1 MRKILFEIEIE
12 NVGAARRIEALR
24 EEIRRLNKELKG
36 ADVGSDAFKELITK
50 ITDAKFET
58 AELKE
63 EQKKLNR
70 EFQSAKFPKDSLQG
84 LRIEYAKLTDQ
95 IKILSAA
102 ERASPFGQSLIAN
115 AANVKKQIDGIE
127 QSIGRFTG
135 NVGNYRSAFDGLNN
149 VLLSIGAGFGVN
161 EIIQQ
166 NTRLSDSIANVAKT
180 TGLTIEE
187 AEKLAEVLKF
197 RDTRTN
203 LADQLKITEIGGQLG
218 IATDQL
224 QAFTEGVDVL
234 NVALGDQF
242 GNVDNLTREFAGLRN
257 VLTDFKTADAADDIL
272 KLGNAVNFLE
282 AQGNAT
288 GQSIV
293 DFAGR
298 IAGAGVPLGATT
310 EQIIGLSTTLSELSI
325 NPERGATAVS
335 RLLTEVARSPEVFAQ
350 AIGEPADKFTK
361 LVQTDIVGALA
372 LVSEKIATSST
383 TNTVFANTLETLGI
397 GAQGAI
403 EVFGKLGGS
412 TDLLRQR
419 IGEAGQTLQNTDSI
433 TREFEVK
440 NNNAAAAVEKLRNA
454 ITGALTGTDA
464 QDAIA
469 AIAGSLTDLIGV
481 LGDTFEFLKENELVA
496 IEFAAALIYLNRQG
510 ILVAIPLLRTLG
522 VSLGILVVNET
533 GAVVATNTLTT
544 AQGRAA
550 ISAGVQATATRALAL
565 AQSALPFVAVIAAT
579 YALVQAWDAYE
590 ASASASEKAARTLA
604 DAQEDIAKESAK
616 EVEAVRKNIEI
627 LKTDVENKEARQKA
641 ISDLKSAYPDYLR
654 GLDLEKASVQE
665 LSRLQDQLTE
675 SIIRSVAERRKA
687 TAQEEIAGKIIEQ
700 TLEVRRLERLAP
712 TQVQAQDVGQFVG
725 ATAVAQQATENAAR
739 SQTKALND
747 ARAELQKLQQEL
759 ELTGRA
765 FDDAFSIGSGEQGL
779 TQQQRDLAG
788 FTTDLSGQFSDF
800 SKAGEVAA
808 GVTKKAGD
816 ESESTG
822 DKIKGLGSKTKGA
835 KDEINAQ
842 AGSVAALRDE
852 ISKLEKQIEATDPGS
867 PALEELNKRLAE
879 TKKRLVETEKA
890 LLAST
895 FKSLFG
901 RDLVA
906 PEIDVSQQPDLTISP
921 ELAFEPDAKEKI
933 LQDAKAIKDS
943 VQAALSA
950 VEFPVEVPETDAAKK
965 FREEQ
970 EKGNEAL
977 NKQREEDAAAELKRR
992 EDIQQQVVDSAI
1004 TSAQTIS
1011 DSLTQIQTNRLQ
1023 RETDAALAQL
1033 DSETEGKIAA
1043 AQGNEAKIKQIEKE
1057 SAIKRAAIEKE
1068 AARQRKQIAV
1078 KEAII
1083 NTALAITKALTGA
1096 PPPVNLILAGVA
1108 AAAGAAQ
1115 LAVINSQEFSEG
1127 GVVRRENKR
1136 TKQGDRLVYVSEF
1149 ADGGTVE
1156 EHNKRKRKGDVLI
1169 SVSKFA
1175 DGGTVTDRV
1184 VRFSRN
1190 DVTEQIEEFAAGGSV
1205 KRLKPGVIREPQN
1218 APRTAGGDTVLAYLA
1233 PGEMVLNEG
1242 QQNTLRSL
1250 YGQDAFALAGVPG
1263 EASTRRSNIPGFASG
1278 GVVGIVPQNGF
1289 AQQVSSQP
1297 VTVDARA
1304 EFSGDQ
1310 IDELGQSMGTIIAAE
1325 VSRQLRVG
1333 LAEGLFDA
1341 NRRLEREA
1349 VLEQNRQ
1356 G

>member
-1 MRKILFEIEIE
+1 MPKKILFEIEIE

-36 ADVGSDAFKELITK
+36 ADAGSDAFKELVAK
-50 ITDAKFET
+50 ITDAKLET

-63 EQKKLNR
+63 QQKQLNR
-70 EFQSAKFPKDSLQG
+70 EFQAAKFPKDSLQG
-84 LRIEYAKLTDQ
+84 LRIEYGKLADQ
-95 IKILSAA
+95 IKILSAT

-115 AANVKKQIDGIE
+115 AANVKGQIDGIE

-180 TGLTIEE
+180 TGLTIEQ
-187 AEKLAEVLKF
+187 AEKLSEVLKF
-197 RDTRTN
+197 RDTRTS

-224 QAFTEGVDVL
+224 EAFTSGVDVL

-257 VLTDFKTADAADDIL
+257 VLTDFKTEDAADDIL

-310 EQIIGLSTTLSELSI
+310 AQIIGLSTTLSELSI

-335 RLLTEVARSPEVFAQ
+335 RLLTEVARSPKIFAQ
-350 AIGEPADKFTK
+350 AIGEPADTFTK
-361 LVQTDIVGALA
+361 LVETDIVGALA
-372 LVSEKIATSST
+372 LVSEKIATNST
-383 TNTVFANTLETLGI
+383 TNIAFAQTLETLGI

-454 ITGALTGTDA
+454 ITGAFTGTDA
-464 QDAIA
+464 QEAIA
-469 AIAGSLTDLIGV
+469 AIAGSLTDLVGV
-481 LGDTFEFLKENELVA
+481 LGDTVDFLKENELVA

-510 ILVAIPLLRTLG
+510 ILAALPLLKTLG
-522 VSLGILVVNET
+522 VSLGILTVNEA
-533 GAVVATNTLTT
+533 GAITATNTLTT

-550 ISAGVQATATRALAL
+550 IAAGVQATATRALAL

-579 YALVQAWDAYE
+579 YALVAAWEAYE
-590 ASASASEKAARTLA
+590 ESASASEKAAKTLA
-604 DAQEDIAKESAK
+604 DAQADIAKESAK
-616 EVEAVRKNIEI
+616 EVEAVRANIAT
-627 LKTDVENKEARQKA
+627 LKFDIDNKEARAKA
-641 ISDLKSAYPDYLR
+641 IESLKAAYPDYLR
-654 GLDLEKASVQE
+654 GLDLEKSSIQE
-665 LSRLQDQLTE
+665 LDALQNQLTA
-675 SIIRSVAERRKA
+675 SIIRSVAERKKA
-687 TAQEEIAGKIIEQ
+687 SALEDVAGRIVEQELRIQQGIRENLPLPVINS
-700 TLEVRRLERLAP
+700 LRLRLGELKAEY
-712 TQVQAQDVGQFVG
+712 DSVGQSF
-725 ATAVAQQATENAAR
+725 N
-739 SQTKALND
+739 
-747 ARAELQKLQQEL
+747 
-759 ELTGRA
+759 
-765 FDDAFSIGSGEQGL
+765 DAFSIGAGVRETTL
-779 TQQQRDLAG
+779 QQQDLLQ
-788 FTTDLSGQFSDF
+788 FTSDLSGKFPVFGQ
-800 SKAGEVAA
+800 AA
-808 GVTKKAGD
+808 QDASEETKKAGD
-816 ESESTG
+816 ESEKAG
-822 DKIKGLGSKTKGA
+822 EKIKGLGGKSKGA

-842 AGSVAALRDE
+842 AGSVAALKDE
-852 ISKLEKQIEATDPGS
+852 ISKLQKQIEATSPGS
-867 PALEELNKRLAE
+867 PALDGLIKKLDA
-879 TKKRLVETEKA
+879 TKAKLKETEQA

-895 FKSLFG
+895 FKALFG

-906 PEIDVSQQPDLTISP
+906 PEIDVSQQPELTIQP
-921 ELAFEPDAKEKI
+921 ELVFEPDAKEKLI
-933 LQDAKAIKDS
+933 QEAKAVADAVDAS
-943 VQAALSA
+943 LQA
-950 VEFPVEVPETDAAKK
+950 VEFKVEVPENDAEKK
-965 FREEQ
+965 FREER
-970 EKGNEAL
+970 EKGNEAIR
-977 NKQREEDAAAELKRR
+977 KQQEEDAAAELKRR
-992 EDIQQQVVDSAI
+992 EELQQQAIDSAL
-1004 TSAQTIS
+1004 TAAQTIS
-1011 DSLTQIQTNRLQ
+1011 DSLTQIQNNRLQ

-1033 DSETEGKIAA
+1033 DTETQGKIAA

-1057 SAIKRAAIEKE
+1057 AAVKRAAIEKE
-1068 AARQRKQIAV
+1068 AARERKKIAV
-1078 KEAII
+1078 REAII

-1096 PPPVNLILAGVA
+1096 PPPANLILAGVA

-1115 LAVINSQEFSEG
+1115 LAVINSQEFAEG
-1127 GVVRRENKR
+1127 GVVKEERNKR
-1136 TKQGDRLVYVSEF
+1136 TRKGDVLIAVSEF
-1149 ADGGTVE
+1149 ADGGTVT
-1156 EHNKRKRKGDVLI
+1156 
-1169 SVSKFA
+1169 SK
-1175 DGGTVTDRV
+1175 T

-1190 DVTEQIEEFAAGGSV
+1190 DVTERIEEFAAGGSI
-1205 KRLKPGVIREPQN
+1205 KRLKSGIIREPQN
-1218 APRTAGGDTVLAYLA
+1218 APRTPHGDTVLAYLA
-1233 PGEMVLNEG
+1233 PGEMVLNKG

-1263 EASTRRSNIPGFASG
+1263 ESATRRTSIPGFASG

-1289 AQQVSSQP
+1289 AQQVSGQP
-1297 VTVDARA
+1297 VSVEAKA
-1304 EFSGDQ
+1304 EFSGQQ

-1325 VSRQLRVG
+1325 VSKQLRVG

-1349 VLEQNRQ
+1349 ISDQNRR

>member
-1 MRKILFEIEIE
+1 MAKKILFEIEIE
-12 NVGAARRIEALR
+12 NVGAARRIEELR
-24 EEIRRLNKELKG
+24 EEIRRLNKELRG
-36 ADVGSDAFKELITK
+36 AETGSDAFKDLIRQ
-50 ITDAKFET
+50 ITGAKLET
-58 AELKE
+58 QELKE
-63 EQKKLNR
+63 QQKALNR
-70 EFQSAKFPKDSLQG
+70 EFQAAKFPKDSLQG
-84 LRIEYAKLTDQ
+84 LRIEYAKLADQ

-102 ERASPFGQSLIAN
+102 ERSSPFGQSLITN

-257 VLTDFKTADAADDIL
+257 VLTDFKTEDAADDIL

-310 EQIIGLSTTLSELSI
+310 AQIIGLSTTLSELAI

-335 RLLTEVARSPEVFAQ
+335 RLLAELAKAPATFAK
-350 AIGEPADKFTK
+350 AIGEPAEQFTK
-361 LVQTDIVGALA
+361 LVETDIVGALA
-372 LVSEKIATSST
+372 LVSERISNNSE
-383 TNTVFANTLETLGI
+383 TNTVFARTLDDLGI

-510 ILVAIPLLRTLG
+510 ILAAIPLLKTLG
-522 VSLGILVVNET
+522 VSLGILTVNAET
-533 GAVVATNTLTT
+533 GAIATNTLTT

-550 ISAGVQATATRALAL
+550 IAAGVQATATRALAL

-590 ASASASEKAARTLA
+590 ASASASEKAASALA
-604 DAQEDIAKESAK
+604 DAQKEIAEESAK
-616 EVEAVRKNIEI
+616 EVTAVRASIGILQSDKTTKVQRKEAIDELVKAYPEYLKNINLETASVERLNVIQGQLIDSIIRSGIERRKNIE
-627 LKTDVENKEARQKA
+627 
-641 ISDLKSAYPDYLR
+641 
-654 GLDLEKASVQE
+654 LEKIDSQIIDERLNQDRIRRGELSFQEKAAILTAKAAKVATGEILNTSQAVDVLISESIRKEKELLQAREATAAAFDRAKPQE
-665 LSRLQDQLTE
+665 LVL
-675 SIIRSVAERRKA
+675 VVPERGDG
-687 TAQEEIAGKIIEQ
+687 GK
-700 TLEVRRLERLAP
+700 EV
-712 TQVQAQDVGQFVG
+712 
-725 ATAVAQQATENAAR
+725 
-739 SQTKALND
+739 KAL
-747 ARAELQKLQQEL
+747 
-759 ELTGRA
+759 
-765 FDDAFSIGSGEQGL
+765 GE
-779 TQQQRDLAG
+779 
-788 FTTDLSGQFSDF
+788 
-800 SKAGEVAA
+800 
-808 GVTKKAGD
+808 
-816 ESESTG
+816 ESEKAG
-822 DKIKGLGSKTKGA
+822 DKIKGLGDKSKDA
-835 KDEINAQ
+835 KDKIQAQ

-852 ISKLEKQIEATDPGS
+852 ISKLEKQIAATDPGS
-867 PALEELNKRLAE
+867 PAIDGLNKRLIE
-879 TKKRLVETEKA
+879 TRQRLQEAEKA

-895 FKSLFG
+895 FRSLFG
-901 RDLVA
+901 RDLTV
-906 PEIDVSQQPDLTISP
+906 PEIDLGEQPELTITP
-921 ELAFEPDAKEKI
+921 ELAFEPDAKEKL
-933 LQDAKAIKDS
+933 LQNAQAVKDAVEAGLQAI
-943 VQAALSA
+943 
-950 VEFPVEVPETDAAKK
+950 EFPVEIPESDAEKK
-965 FREEQ
+965 FREER
-970 EKGNEAL
+970 EKGNAKLREQEEA
-977 NKQREEDAAAELKRR
+977 DAQKAFDERQKRQDLIL
-992 EDIQQQVVDSAI
+992 ESAI
-1004 TSAQTIS
+1004 TSGQTIA
-1011 DSLTQIQTNRLQ
+1011 DSLTAIQSNRLQ

-1033 DSETEGKIAA
+1033 DTETQGKIAA

-1057 SAIKRAAIEKE
+1057 SAVKRAAIEKE

-1083 NTALAITKALTGA
+1083 NTALAITRALTGA
-1096 PPPVNLILAGVA
+1096 PPPANLILAGVA
-1108 AAAGAAQ
+1108 AAAGVAQ
-1115 LAVINSQEFSEG
+1115 LAVINSQEFAAG
-1127 GVVRRENKR
+1127 GVVKEERNKR
-1136 TKQGDRLVYVSEF
+1136 TRKGDVLITVSEF

-1156 EHNKRKRKGDVLI
+1156 K
-1169 SVSKFA
+1169 
-1175 DGGTVTDRV
+1175 V
-1184 VRFSRN
+1184 VRFDRN
-1190 DVTEQIEEFAAGGSV
+1190 DVTERIEELASGGTI
-1205 KRLKPGVIREPQN
+1205 KRLKSGVIREPQN

-1233 PGEMVLNEG
+1233 PGEMVLNEP

-1250 YGQDAFALAGVPG
+1250 FGQDAFALAGVPG
-1263 EASTRRSNIPGFASG
+1263 EASTRRNKIPGFASG

-1289 AQQVSSQP
+1289 AQQVSGQP
-1297 VTVDARA
+1297 VSVEAKA
-1304 EFSGDQ
+1304 EFSGEQ
-1310 IDELGQSMGTIIAAE
+1310 IETLGQDMGAIIAAE
-1325 VSRQLRVG
+1325 VARQMRVG

-1349 VLEQNRQ
+1349 ISDQNRR

>member
-1 MRKILFEIEIE
+1 MARKILFEIEVE
-12 NVGAARRIEALR
+12 NVGAARRIDALR
-24 EEIRRLNKELKG
+24 EEIKRLNKEIKG
-36 ADVGSDAFKELITK
+36 VNEGSDEYRKLTGEIANAQIEVKELK
-50 ITDAKFET
+50 D
-58 AELKE
+58 
-63 EQKKLNR
+63 EQKRLNR
-70 EFQSAKFPKDSLQG
+70 EFEAAKFPKDSLQG
-84 LRIEYAKLTDQ
+84 LRIEYSKLADQ

-102 ERASPFGQSLIAN
+102 ERQSPFGQSLIAN

-187 AEKLAEVLKF
+187 AEKLAETLKF

-257 VLTDFKTADAADDIL
+257 VLTDFKTENAADDIL

-310 EQIIGLSTTLSELSI
+310 DQIVGLSTTLSELSI

-335 RLLTEVARSPEVFAQ
+335 RLLTELAKAPATFAQ
-350 AIGEPADKFTK
+350 AIGEPSERFTK

-372 LVSEKIATSST
+372 LVSEKIATSSE
-383 TNTVFANTLETLGI
+383 TNTAFATTLDELGI
-397 GAQGAI
+397 GSQGAI

-412 TDLLRQR
+412 TDLLRTR
-419 IGEAGQTLQNTDSI
+419 IAQAGETLQNTDSI

-469 AIAGSLTDLIGV
+469 GIANSLTGLVGA

-496 IEFAAALIYLNRQG
+496 IELAAALIYLNRNG
-510 ILVAIPLLRTLG
+510 ILAAIPLLKTLG
-522 VSLGILVVNET
+522 VSLGILTVNEA
-533 GAVVATNTLTT
+533 GAITATNTLTT

-565 AQSALPFVAVIAAT
+565 AQSALPFVAIIAGT
-579 YALVQAWDAYE
+579 YALVAAWEAYE
-590 ASASASEKAARTLA
+590 NSASAAEKAAETLA
-604 DAQEDIAKESAK
+604 DAQADIAKESAK
-616 EVEAVRKNIEI
+616 EIASVRQNIET
-627 LKTDVENKEARQKA
+627 LKFDIDNKDARKKA
-641 ISDLKSAYPDYLR
+641 IESLVSAYPEYLR
-654 GLDLEKASVQE
+654 GIDLEKASIQDLE
-665 LSRLQDQLTE
+665 RLQNQLTD

-687 TAQEEIAGKIIEQ
+687 SAQEDVAGQIVEQ
-700 TLEVRRLERLAP
+700 ELRI
-712 TQVQAQDVGQFVG
+712 Q
-725 ATAVAQQATENAAR
+725 TAIRENAPLPVINSLR
-739 SQTKALND
+739 IRLSELKEEYDQVGD
-747 ARAELQKLQQEL
+747 A
-759 ELTGRA
+759 
-765 FDDAFSIGSGEQGL
+765 FNNAFSIGAGQKEVTL
-779 TQQQRDLAG
+779 QQQDLLN
-788 FTTDLSGQFSDF
+788 FTTDLAGAMPGF
-800 SKAGEVAA
+800 SKEAANASGE
-808 GVTKKAGD
+808 TKKLGT
-816 ESESTG
+816 ESEGTG
-822 DKIKGLGSKTKGA
+822 KKIQGLGSSAKGA
-835 KDEINAQ
+835 KDEITAQ
-842 AGSVAALRDE
+842 AGSVAALKDQV
-852 ISKLEKQIEATDPGS
+852 SKLQKQIDATNPNS
-867 PALEELNKRLAE
+867 PALSGLISRLDE
-879 TKKRLVETEKA
+879 TKKKLKEAEQA

-901 RDLVA
+901 RELTA
-906 PEIDVSQQPDLTISP
+906 PTLDAGDQPELTIQP
-921 ELAFEPDAKEKI
+921 ELAFEPDAKDKLI
-933 LQDAKAIKDS
+933 QDAKAAKEA
-943 VQAALSA
+943 VEAALGA
-950 VEFPVEVPETDAAKK
+950 IEFPVEIPETDAEKK
-965 FREEQ
+965 FREER
-970 EKGNEAL
+970 EKGNQAAREKEEADAQ
-977 NKQREEDAAAELKRR
+977 KAFEEREKLQELAV
-992 EDIQQQVVDSAI
+992 ESAI
-1004 TSAQTIS
+1004 NAAQTIG
-1011 DSLTQIQTNRLQ
+1011 DSLTEIQSNRLQ

-1033 DSETEGKIAA
+1033 DIETQGKIAA
-1043 AQGNEAKIKQIEKE
+1043 AQGNEAKIKQIEKD

-1068 AARQRKQIAV
+1068 AARKRKAIAV
-1078 KEAII
+1078 REAII

-1096 PPPVNLILAGVA
+1096 PPPVSFILAGVA

-1115 LAVINSQEFSEG
+1115 LAVINSQEFAEG
-1127 GVVRRENKR
+1127 GIVKRDNKR
-1136 TKQGDRLVYVSEF
+1136 KQKGDVLIAVSEF
-1149 ADGGTVE
+1149 ADGGMVE
-1156 EHNKRKRKGDVLI
+1156 K
-1169 SVSKFA
+1169 
-1175 DGGTVTDRV
+1175 V

-1190 DVTEQIEEFAAGGSV
+1190 DVTERIQEFAAGGSI
-1205 KRLKPGVIREPQN
+1205 KRLKSGVIREPQN
-1218 APRTAGGDTVLAYLA
+1218 APRTSGGDTVLAYLA
-1233 PGEMVLNEG
+1233 PGEMVLNEP

-1250 YGQDAFALAGVPG
+1250 FGQDAFALAGVPG
-1263 EASTRRSNIPGFASG
+1263 EAGARQRTIPGFASG
-1278 GVVGIVPQNGF
+1278 GVVGVVPQNGF
-1289 AQQVSSQP
+1289 AQQISSQA
-1297 VTVDARA
+1297 VSVETKA
-1304 EFSGDQ
+1304 EFSDDQ
-1310 IDELGQSMGTIIAAE
+1310 VSQIGQNMGAIIAEE
-1325 VSRQLRVG
+1325 VSRQMRVG

-1349 VLEQNRQ
+1349 VLEQNRR

>member
-1 MRKILFEIEIE
+1 MARKILFEIEIE

-36 ADVGSDAFKELITK
+36 ADAGSDAFKELIAK
-50 ITDAKFET
+50 ITDAKLET

-70 EFQSAKFPKDSLQG
+70 EFQAAKFPKDSLQG

-187 AEKLAEVLKF
+187 AEKLADVLKF

-257 VLTDFKTADAADDIL
+257 VLTDFKTEDAADDIL

-310 EQIIGLSTTLSELSI
+310 AQIIGLSTTLSELSI

-383 TNTVFANTLETLGI
+383 TNTAFAQTLEALGI

-412 TDLLRQR
+412 TDLLRKR

-510 ILVAIPLLRTLG
+510 ILAAIPLLKTLG
-522 VSLGILVVNET
+522 VSLGILTVNAET
-533 GAVVATNTLTT
+533 GAIATNTLTT

-550 ISAGVQATATRALAL
+550 IAAGVQATATRALAL

-590 ASASASEKAARTLA
+590 ASASASEKAASALA
-604 DAQEDIAKESAK
+604 DAQKEIADESAK
-616 EVEAVRKNIEI
+616 EVTAVRASISILQSDKTTKIQRKEAIDDLVKSYPEYLKNINLETASVERLNVIQGQLIDSIIRSGIERRKNIE
-627 LKTDVENKEARQKA
+627 
-641 ISDLKSAYPDYLR
+641 
-654 GLDLEKASVQE
+654 LEKIDSQIIDERLNQDRIRRGELSFQEKAAILTAKAAKVATGEILNTSQAVDVLISESIRKEKELLQAREATAAAFDRAKPQE
-665 LSRLQDQLTE
+665 LTLVVPERGGGEGVKELGEE
-675 SIIRSVAERRKA
+675 SE
-687 TAQEEIAGKIIEQ
+687 
-700 TLEVRRLERLAP
+700 
-712 TQVQAQDVGQFVG
+712 
-725 ATAVAQQATENAAR
+725 
-739 SQTKALND
+739 
-747 ARAELQKLQQEL
+747 
-759 ELTGRA
+759 
-765 FDDAFSIGSGEQGL
+765 
-779 TQQQRDLAG
+779 
-788 FTTDLSGQFSDF
+788 
-800 SKAGEVAA
+800 KAGE
-808 GVTKKAGD
+808 
-816 ESESTG
+816 
-822 DKIKGLGSKTKGA
+822 KIKGLGDKSKDA
-835 KDEINAQ
+835 KDKINAQ

-852 ISKLEKQIEATDPGS
+852 ISKLEKQIAATDPGS
-867 PALEELNKRLAE
+867 PAIDGLNKRLIE
-879 TKKRLVETEKA
+879 TKKRLEEAERA

-895 FKSLFG
+895 FRSLFG
-901 RDLVA
+901 RDLTV
-906 PEIDVSQQPDLTISP
+906 PEIDLGEQPELTITP
-921 ELAFEPDAKEKI
+921 ELAFEPDAKEKL
-933 LQDAKAIKDS
+933 LQDAKAVKDAVEAS
-943 VQAALSA
+943 LQA
-950 VEFPVEVPETDAAKK
+950 VEFPVEIPESDAEKK
-965 FREEQ
+965 FREER
-970 EKGNEAL
+970 EKGNAAIR
-977 NKQREEDAAAELKRR
+977 KQEEEDAAAALKRR
-992 EDIQQQVVDSAI
+992 EDFEDDVREAAFS
-1004 TSAQTIS
+1004 SAQTVA
-1011 DSLTQIQTNRLQ
+1011 DSLTAIQSNRLQ
-1023 RETDAALAQL
+1023 QETDAALAQL
-1033 DSETEGKIAA
+1033 DIETQGKIAA

-1057 SAIKRAAIEKE
+1057 SAVKRAAIEKE

-1083 NTALAITKALTGA
+1083 NTALAITRALTGA
-1096 PPPVNLILAGVA
+1096 PPPANLILAGVA

-1115 LAVINSQEFSEG
+1115 LAVINSQEFAAG
-1127 GVVRRENKR
+1127 GVVKEERNKR
-1136 TKQGDRLVYVSEF
+1136 TRKGDVLISVSEF
-1149 ADGGTVE
+1149 ADGGTV
-1156 EHNKRKRKGDVLI
+1156 
-1169 SVSKFA
+1169 
-1175 DGGTVTDRV
+1175 TDKV

-1190 DVTEQIEEFAAGGSV
+1190 DVTERIEELAEGGTI
-1205 KRLKPGVIREPQN
+1205 KRLKPGIITEPQN
-1218 APRTAGGDTVLAYLA
+1218 APRTPHGDTVLAYLA
-1233 PGEMVLNEG
+1233 PGEMVLNEP

-1250 YGQDAFALAGVPG
+1250 FGQDAFALAGVPG
-1263 EASTRRSNIPGFASG
+1263 ESATRRKSLPGFASG

-1289 AQQVSSQP
+1289 AQQVSGQP
-1297 VTVDARA
+1297 VTVEAKA
-1304 EFSGDQ
+1304 EFSGEQ
-1310 IDELGQSMGTIIAAE
+1310 IETLGQDMGAIIAAE
-1325 VSRQLRVG
+1325 VARQMRVG

-1349 VLEQNRQ
+1349 ISDQNRR

>member
-1 MRKILFEIEIE
+1 MARKILFEIEIE

-36 ADVGSDAFKELITK
+36 ADAGSDAFKELVAK
-50 ITDAKFET
+50 ITDAKLET

-63 EQKKLNR
+63 QQKQLNR
-70 EFQSAKFPKDSLQG
+70 EFQAAKFPKDSLQG
-84 LRIEYAKLTDQ
+84 LRIEYGKLADQ
-95 IKILSAA
+95 IKILSAT

-180 TGLTIEE
+180 TGLTIEQ
-187 AEKLAEVLKF
+187 AEKLSEVLKF
-197 RDTRTN
+197 RDTRTS

-224 QAFTEGVDVL
+224 EAFTSGVDVL

-257 VLTDFKTADAADDIL
+257 VLTDFKTENAADDIL

-310 EQIIGLSTTLSELSI
+310 AQIIGLSTTLSELSI

-335 RLLTEVARSPEVFAQ
+335 RLLTEVARSPQIFAQ
-350 AIGEPADKFTK
+350 AIGEPADTFTK
-361 LVQTDIVGALA
+361 LVETDIVGALA
-372 LVSEKIATSST
+372 LVSEKIATNST
-383 TNTVFANTLETLGI
+383 TNIAFAQTLETLGI

-454 ITGALTGTDA
+454 ITGAFTGTDA
-464 QDAIA
+464 KDAIA
-469 AIAGSLTDLIGV
+469 AIANSLTDLVGV
-481 LGDTFEFLKENELVA
+481 LGDTVDFFKENELVA

-510 ILVAIPLLRTLG
+510 ILSALPLLKTLG
-522 VSLGILVVNET
+522 VSLGILTVNEA
-533 GAVVATNTLTT
+533 GAITATNTMTT

-550 ISAGVQATATRALAL
+550 IAAGVQATATRALAL

-579 YALVQAWDAYE
+579 YALVAAWEAYE
-590 ASASASEKAARTLA
+590 ESASASEKAAKTLA
-604 DAQEDIAKESAK
+604 DAQADIAKESAK
-616 EVEAVRKNIEI
+616 ETEAVRRNIEI
-627 LKTDVENKEARQKA
+627 LKTDVSSKEERKRAIDELQKA
-641 ISDLKSAYPDYLR
+641 YPKYLE

-665 LSRLQDQLTE
+665 LSQLQDQLTE

-700 TLEVRRLERLAP
+700 TLEVRRLEKQGNLS
-712 TQVQAQDVGQFVG
+712 VQDIEQQRQSSGLQGGLGQS
-725 ATAVAQQATENAAR
+725 AALDQIAVENAAK
-739 SQTKALND
+739 SNIKALND
-747 ARAELQKLQQEL
+747 ARSELQKLQQEL

-765 FDDAFSIGSGEQGL
+765 FDDAFSIGGGDQGL

-788 FTTDLSGQFSDF
+788 FTTDLAGQFGNF
-800 SKAGEVAA
+800 A
-808 GVTKKAGD
+808 KAGD
-816 ESESTG
+816 AAAITTKKTGAESENAG
-822 DKIKGLGSKTKGA
+822 KKIQGLGGNAKSA

-852 ISKLEKQIEATDPGS
+852 ISKLEKQIQATAPGS
-867 PALEELNKRLAE
+867 PALEGLN
-879 TKKRLVETEKA
+879 KRLVETKNRLKETEQA

-906 PEIDVSQQPDLTISP
+906 PEIDVSQQPELTIHP
-921 ELAFEPDAKEKI
+921 ELAFEPDAKEKLI
-933 LQDAKAIKDS
+933 QEAKAVADAVEAS
-943 VQAALSA
+943 LQA
-950 VEFPVEVPETDAAKK
+950 VEFKVEVPENDAEKK
-965 FREEQ
+965 FREER
-970 EKGNEAL
+970 EKGNEAIR
-977 NKQREEDAAAELKRR
+977 KQQEEDAAAELKRR
-992 EDIQQQVVDSAI
+992 EELQQQAIDSAL
-1004 TSAQTIS
+1004 TAAQTIS
-1011 DSLTQIQTNRLQ
+1011 DSLTQIQNNRLQ

-1033 DSETEGKIAA
+1033 DTETQGKIAA

-1057 SAIKRAAIEKE
+1057 AAVKRAAIEKE
-1068 AARQRKQIAV
+1068 AARERKKIAV
-1078 KEAII
+1078 REAII

-1096 PPPVNLILAGVA
+1096 PPPANLILAGVA

-1115 LAVINSQEFSEG
+1115 LAVINSQEFAEG
-1127 GVVRRENKR
+1127 GVVKEERNKR
-1136 TKQGDRLVYVSEF
+1136 TRKGDVLIAVSEF
-1149 ADGGTVE
+1149 ADGGTV
-1156 EHNKRKRKGDVLI
+1156 
-1169 SVSKFA
+1169 
-1175 DGGTVTDRV
+1175 TDKT

-1190 DVTEQIEEFAAGGSV
+1190 DVTERIEEFAAGGSI
-1205 KRLKPGVIREPQN
+1205 KRLKSGIIREPQN
-1218 APRTAGGDTVLAYLA
+1218 APRTPHGDTVLAYLA
-1233 PGEMVLNEG
+1233 PGEMVLNKG

-1263 EASTRRSNIPGFASG
+1263 ESATRRTSIPGFASG

-1289 AQQVSSQP
+1289 AQQVSGQP
-1297 VTVDARA
+1297 VSVEAKA
-1304 EFSGDQ
+1304 EFSGQQ

-1325 VSRQLRVG
+1325 VSKQLRVG

-1349 VLEQNRQ
+1349 ISDQNRR